1 MDLWSIGGG
10 ERGVP
15 LVRGAGGVH
24 VSLTHLDCTTSLS
37 IQQGEKQRELA
48 HSVMPDC
55 GHHEVSC
62 SALVHILKTV
72 YLTKQFL
79 EWNCSEDKLK
89 EISVPRCLVYY
100 KR

>member
-1 MDLWSIGGG
+1 M
-10 ERGVP
+10 
-15 LVRGAGGVH
+15 RGAGGVH

-37 IQQGEKQRELA
+37 IQQGEKLRDLA

-72 YLTKQFL
+72 YLTNQFL
-79 EWNCSEDKLK
+79 KHNCSEYELK
-89 EISVPRCLVYY
+89 GYVCPKVFSLFQMVTLL
-100 KR
+100 KD

>member
-1 MDLWSIGGG
+1 MNLQRGRGG

-24 VSLTHLDCTTSLS
+24 VSLTHLDCTTFLS

-55 GHHEVSC
+55 GHPENSC

-72 YLTKQFL
+72 YLTNQFGKVMVQSINERRYL
-79 EWNCSEDKLK
+79 SQG
-89 EISVPRCLVYY
+89 V
-100 KR
+100 